1 MPDHV
6 TVSGLRN
13 ALVLIPKLRIE
24 SDQPIFAGE
33 HQAFTSS
40 CTSVFNDFP
49 HECTGATAMLI
60 LRRSIHAE
68 NHLPVTLRVVLRGI
82 LVHVIGQVAPIGR
95 ETVDERH
102 DDLAINQ

>member
-1 MPDHV
+1 
-6 TVSGLRN
+6 
-13 ALVLIPKLRIE
+13 
-24 SDQPIFAGE
+24 
-33 HQAFTSS
+33 
-40 CTSVFNDFP
+40 
-49 HECTGATAMLI
+49 MLI